1 MADVFRNFGSSLLT
15 LSVMVT
21 AGTKAEDLRNFNDA
35 EPPIDEL
42 AAEEGTT
49 NKLGG
54 LTASILLARV
64 FHNPIKSEVFP
75 RDTLCLDIFHSFYSS
90 SSASIH
96 KNIFFVK
103 LIFFWVGLLE
113 TLF

>member
-1 MADVFRNFGSSLLT
+1 MADVFRNLGSSLLT

-42 AAEEGTT
+42 AEELGTT
-49 NKLGG
+49 NKLGAG

-75 RDTLCLDIFHSFYSS
+75 RDTLCLDIFHSFFYYSA
-90 SSASIH
+90 ASIH
-96 KNIFFVK
+96 KNIFFREND
-103 LIFFWVGLLE
+103 IFLGWAA
-113 TLF
+113 

>member
-1 MADVFRNFGSSLLT
+1 MADVFRNLGSSLLT

-42 AAEEGTT
+42 AEEGTT

-75 RDTLCLDIFHSFYSS
+75 RDTLCLDIFHSFLFY
-90 SSASIH
+90 SSASTT
-96 KNIFFVK
+96 KIFF
-103 LIFFWVGLLE
+103 L
-113 TLF
+113 